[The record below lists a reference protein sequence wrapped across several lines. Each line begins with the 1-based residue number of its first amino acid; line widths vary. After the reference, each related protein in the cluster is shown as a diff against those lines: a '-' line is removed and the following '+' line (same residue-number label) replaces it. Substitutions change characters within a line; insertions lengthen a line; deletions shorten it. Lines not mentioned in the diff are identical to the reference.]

1 MSQIHIAD
9 RGLIQTLAAV
19 ESPDGLTLLST
30 FGHADGLR
38 DIVLHI
44 PTAARAWL
52 AGVAGAAKETG
63 RAEAIRPVFRAA
75 LPGTPYRG
83 SYRGMA

>member
-1 MSQIHIAD
+1 MRQIHIRE
-9 RGLIQTLAAV
+9 RGLIQTLAAL

-30 FGHADGLR
+30 FGHAEGLR

-52 AGVAGAAKETG
+52 ARVAEE
-63 RAEAIRPVFRAA
+63 R
-75 LPGTPYRG
+75 
-83 SYRGMA
+83 